1 MPLIKIIYTAL
12 LKQINKLHTVQFLM
26 KMMIKVTRND
36 TSNMMTSVRRNSKT
50 EVTNLTLI
58 H

>member
-1 MPLIKIIYTAL
+1 MPLIKMIYTAL
-12 LKQINKLHTVQFLM
+12 LKRINRVNTVQFLM

-36 TSNMMTSVRRNSKT
+36 TSNVMTSVRRNSKT
-50 EVTNLTLI
+50 EVTNLTLM